1 MIREDKDKMGNS
13 IFVKILCS
21 MRILVIHNFY
31 QHAGGEDTVFRQ
43 EVEEL
48 EKEHVVKTLTFQ
60 NKKDWR
66 GLLQFL
72 AYPWNIYAIRKVK
85 ESIKSFAPDI
95 VHIHNIYY
103 ATGPAIIRTIKKKQ
117 IPVVMTLHNF
127 RLLCPSA
134 TLFFRGKLYVDS
146 ISKNFP
152 WKGIKLGILDNSRVK
167 TFWTTLT
174 HFIHWKIGTWQSI
187 DSFITLTDF
196 SKDLFLSSGKKF
208 IPKQFI
214 VKPNFVDLSISSL
227 HTGNYYLFIGRLS
240 AEKGII
246 PLIAAIKESD
256 KILKIVGDGP
266 LTKNVSD
273 IIKNCNNIELLGQ
286 KNKQETIQILANSK
300 ALIVPSVCYEGAVP
314 LTIIEG
320 MATHTPVLASNLG
333 AIPDVIIPD
342 KTGWLFDPYQM
353 ESLLSAIQ
361 KFENSDKKDDI
372 VRNAYTLYEEK
383 FTKAPV
389 MNQLTDLYHKIT
401 KT

>member
-13 IFVKILCS
+13 IFVKTLCS

-31 QHAGGEDTVFRQ
+31 QHAGGEDIVFRQ

-60 NKKDWR
+60 NKKGWR
-66 GLLQFL
+66 GVLQFL

-95 VHIHNIYY
+95 VHIHNLYY
-103 ATGPAIIRTIKKKQ
+103 ATGPAIIKIIKKQ
-117 IPVVMTLHNF
+117 HIPVVMTLHNF

-134 TLFFRGKLYVDS
+134 TLFFDGKLYVDS

-152 WKGIKLGILDNSRVK
+152 WKGIRLGILDHSRIK
-167 TFWTTLT
+167 TFWATLT

-187 DSFITLTDF
+187 DRFITLTDF

-214 VKPNFVDLSISSL
+214 VKPNFVDLSTSGL

-246 PLIAAIKESD
+246 PLIATIKESD

-266 LTKNVSD
+266 LKKDVSD
-273 IIKNCNNIELLGQ
+273 IIKTCNNIELLGQ

-333 AIPDVIIPD
+333 AIPDMIIPD
-342 KTGWLFDPYQM
+342 ETGWLFDPYQM

-372 VRNAYTLYEEK
+372 VRNAYTLYKEK

>member
-1 MIREDKDKMGNS
+1 
-13 IFVKILCS
+13 

-60 NKKDWR
+60 NKKGWH

-95 VHIHNIYY
+95 VHIHNLYY

-134 TLFFRGKLYVDS
+134 TLFFRSKLYVDS

-152 WKGIKLGILDNSRVK
+152 WKGIKLGILDHSRVK

-246 PLIAAIKESD
+246 PLIAAIKEND